1 MTVTTSWWWIRHAP
15 VTEDGGCI
23 YGQSDID
30 ANFSDKPSYAGLA
43 SALPKDAVWVTS
55 QLSRARG
62 TAAAIAEAGLEYDE
76 PVIEPGFAEQ
86 HFGEWQ
92 GQPRAEVHSRNPDW
106 RRFWLAPAH
115 ATPPGGESFV
125 AVMERVAAGIARH
138 TESHAGRHIVSVSH
152 GGPIRAAIAVAIGLA
167 PEGALGFAIDNLSIT
182 RLDHIA
188 GAGPDGGETAWRVVT
203 INRPPV
209 ACG

>member
-1 MTVTTSWWWIRHAP
+1 MTATTSWWWIRHAP

-43 SALPKDAVWVTS
+43 RALPEDAVWVTS

-62 TAAAIAEAGLEYDE
+62 TAAAIAEAGLEYAE
-76 PVIEPGFAEQ
+76 PIIEPDFAEQ

-92 GQPRAEVHSRNPDW
+92 GQPRKEIYRRNPG
-106 RRFWLAPAH
+106 RHRFWLAPAH

-125 AVMERVAAGIARH
+125 AVMERVAAAIARH
-138 TESHAGRHIVSVSH
+138 NKAHAGHHIVSVSH
-152 GGPIRAAIAVAIGLA
+152 GGPIRAAIAIAIGLEPA
-167 PEGALGFAIDNLSIT
+167 GALGFTIDNLSIT
-182 RLDHIA
+182 RLDHITGA
-188 GAGPDGGETAWRVVT
+188 GADGDETAWRIVT

-209 ACG
+209 FGG